1 MMDDARLISRTDIE
15 HDKTGRKASGVPVA
29 PGTGQRLAAM
39 AGALNAAVPP

>member
-29 PGTGQRLAAM
+29 PGTWKRLAAT
-39 AGALNAAVPP
+39 AGALGMAVPP